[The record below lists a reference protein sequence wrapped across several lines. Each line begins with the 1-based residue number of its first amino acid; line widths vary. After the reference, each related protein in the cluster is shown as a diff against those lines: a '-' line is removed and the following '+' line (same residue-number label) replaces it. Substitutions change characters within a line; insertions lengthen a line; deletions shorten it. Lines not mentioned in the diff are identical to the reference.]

1 MFTQRLSFFLLMLSA
16 ALIFSSCATVQKK
29 VERKKIPPYQPTN
42 VWTVGK
48 LSYQFKRVALL
59 PIYYEDRQMNK
70 IDEFDQIFRAELS
83 KQNSFEVRSL
93 SREEMDYIFGKEHFS
108 SVGEL
113 PQNLLQKL
121 YDEYGVD
128 GLILTDITEY
138 NPYTPIS
145 VGVRSKLVHVQ
156 SGEVIWSFD
165 NTYDGGSRAVQLAIE
180 DFHHLEDRN
189 VKPGHVLTGGI
200 LQSPRQFAKFVASST
215 YKTIPQR

>member
-1 MFTQRLSFFLLMLSA
+1 M
-16 ALIFSSCATVQKK
+16 
-29 VERKKIPPYQPTN
+29 
-42 VWTVGK
+42 
-48 LSYQFKRVALL
+48 L
-59 PIYYEDRQMNK
+59 PIYYEDRQINA

-83 KQNSFEVRSL
+83 KQNSFEIRPL
-93 SREEMDYIFGKEHFS
+93 ARDEMEYIFGKPHYS

-121 YDEYGVD
+121 YDEYKVD
-128 GLILTDITEY
+128 GLILIDLTEY

-145 VGVRSKLVHVQ
+145 IGVRSKLVHLQ

-165 NTYDGGSRAVQLAIE
+165 NTYDGGSRSVQLAIE

-200 LQSPRQFAKFVASST
+200 LNSPRKFAKYVASST
-215 YKTIPQR
+215 FKTIPKR